1 MGTIRAKSV
10 CIFRRLDS
18 VLLTE
23 GYDPAKDEHYLIPI
37 GGGINFGETSEQAAR
52 RETLEEIG
60 AEAHSFELLGVIEN
74 LFSFDGKEGH
84 EIVFVYEAKFVDI
97 SLYEE
102 PELQGTESNGS
113 KFMARWFSRNQL
125 RAGNFHIYPSGIE
138 RMLFQQT
145 NK

>member
-1 MGTIRAKSV
+1 MSAIRAKSV
-10 CIFRRLDS
+10 CIFRHHDG

-37 GGGINFGETSEQAAR
+37 GGGIDFGETSEQAAR

-60 AEAHSFELLGVIEN
+60 AEAHSFKLLGVLEN
-74 LFSFDGKEGH
+74 LFSFDGKQGH
-84 EIVFVYEAKFVDI
+84 EIVFVYEARFEDT
-97 SLYEE
+97 SFYEA

-113 KFMARWFSRNQL
+113 KFMARWFSRDQL
-125 RAGNFHIYPSGIE
+125 RAGNLRIYPSGIE
-138 RMLFQQT
+138 NMLLQQT